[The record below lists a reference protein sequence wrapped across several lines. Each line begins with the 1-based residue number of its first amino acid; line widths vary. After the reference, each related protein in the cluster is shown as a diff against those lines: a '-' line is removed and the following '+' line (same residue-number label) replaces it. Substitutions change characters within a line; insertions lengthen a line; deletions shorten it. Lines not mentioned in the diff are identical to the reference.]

1 MEQPSS
7 PGTKSVNL
15 RECMESLLR
24 FTLRFRLDETVPSFD
39 LDLTREF
46 CLHLLEEDT
55 DSTGKLSDS
64 AMSLYS
70 FAKRHK

>member
-7 PGTKSVNL
+7 PGTKSVEVG
-15 RECMESLLR
+15 ECIESLLR
-24 FTLRFRLDETVPSFD
+24 FTLSSYLDEPVPSFD
-39 LDLTREF
+39 LDLTRDF

-64 AMSLYS
+64 ALY
-70 FAKRHK
+70 F